1 MSISTLDA
9 DLVIWLNGL
18 SGNVVIIDDLM
29 RIMASDYLMP
39 LIFSL
44 CMLALWLSGRTP
56 VERMRYQMATIV
68 GISALALSNVAVL
81 LINIAWDRPRPF
93 VDHGD
98 RLDLLFYPPT
108 DPSFPA
114 NPVAIGFAAAAAAW
128 SVNRKFG
135 GWMFAAAAVY
145 GFSRLYAGVF
155 YPTDIVGGAVV
166 GVLVFVATDYLR
178 RFLEPLVTAFIRLI
192 RGLSAA

>member
-1 MSISTLDA
+1 MNIGTLDA

-18 SGNVVIIDDLM
+18 SGNVKIFDDLM
-29 RIMASDYLMP
+29 RVVASDYLMP
-39 LIFSL
+39 LALSL

-56 VERMRYQMATIV
+56 VERAKYQLVTLV
-68 GISALALSNVAVL
+68 GISAFALSNVAVW

-98 RLDLLFYPPT
+98 QLNLLFYPPT

-114 NPVAIGFAAAAAAW
+114 NPVAIGFAAATAAW
-128 SVNRKFG
+128 TVNRKFG
-135 GWMFAAAAVY
+135 WWMFAAATLY

-166 GVLVFVATDYLR
+166 GVAVFGLTNYLR
-178 RFLEPLVTAFIRLI
+178 RFLEPLVTTFVRLI

>member
-1 MSISTLDA
+1 MNSLDA

-18 SGNVVIIDDLM
+18 SGNVVIFDDLM
-29 RIMASDYLMP
+29 RLVASDYLMP
-39 LIFSL
+39 LTFSL
-44 CMLALWLSGRTP
+44 GMLALWLSGRNP
-56 VERMRYQMATIV
+56 VERAKYQLATLV
-68 GISALALSNVAVL
+68 GISALALSNGAVW
-81 LINIAWDRPRPF
+81 LINITWDRPRPF

-98 RLDLLFYPPT
+98 QLNLLFYPPT

-114 NPVAIGFAAAAAAW
+114 NPVAIGFASAAAAW

-135 GWMFAAAAVY
+135 WWLFAAATVY

-155 YPTDIVGGAVV
+155 YPTDIIGGAIV
-166 GVLVFVATDYLR
+166 GVAVFGFTTYLR
-178 RFLEPLVTAFIRLI
+178 RFLEPLVTTFIRLI

>member
-1 MSISTLDA
+1 MNVDKLDT
-9 DLVIWLNGL
+9 DLVVWLNGL
-18 SGNVVIIDDLM
+18 SGNVKIFDDLM
-29 RIMASDYLMP
+29 RVVTSDYLMP
-39 LIFSL
+39 LALSL

-56 VERMRYQMATIV
+56 VERAKYQLVTLV
-68 GISALALSNVAVL
+68 GISALALSNVAVW

-98 RLDLLFYPPT
+98 QLNLLFYSPT

-114 NPVAIGFAAAAAAW
+114 NPIAIGFAAATAAW
-128 SVNRKFG
+128 TVNRKFG
-135 GWMFAAAAVY
+135 WWMFAAATLY

-155 YPTDIVGGAVV
+155 YPTDIIGGAVV
-166 GVLVFVATDYLR
+166 GMAVFGLTNYLR
-178 RFLEPLVTAFIRLI
+178 RFLEPLVTTFVRLI